1 MKENLK
7 NVQTPGA
14 RCRLYRK
21 KANMTQA
28 QLAEAIHCSV
38 DLVSAIERGHRTLTI
53 ENAAAMSAI
62 FGIRKEC
69 LLCFDNIETDAEKR
83 AMPFVERVVALQ
95 VEKDAF
101 RLYAGLYG
109 CNIVLID
116 NSKYKS
122 MTLDNFTEK
131 SDQERADII
140 LDISNNLDLYYYSFQ
155 NKDGDELGRCNANEY
170 NEIVKE
176 VSEFAEF
183 KIKKLLKGRHNHG

>member
-53 ENAAAMSAI
+53 ENAAAMSDI

-83 AMPFVERVVALQ
+83 AMPFVERVAALQ

-155 NKDGDELGRCNANEY
+155 NKDGDELGRCNSNEY